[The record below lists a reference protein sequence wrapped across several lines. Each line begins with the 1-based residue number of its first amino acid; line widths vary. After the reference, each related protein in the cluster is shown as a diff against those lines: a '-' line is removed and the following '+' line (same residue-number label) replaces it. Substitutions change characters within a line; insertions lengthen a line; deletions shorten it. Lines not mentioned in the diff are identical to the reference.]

1 MDEKTKLLIAI
12 GAAVA
17 SNCQPCLE
25 RLHDLAPL
33 SDASEKEL
41 QEAINIAKSSGGSL
55 LILSVVDITDEFES
69 EAPGLTD
76 KMTEKL
82 LKSAQKALGKAV
94 TAKVKAKVEVHV
106 GDAYEMIVEIA
117 RKKKA
122 DIIVMGSHGRTGLTR
137 LLMGSVTS
145 RVIGHAPCSVIVVK
159 A

>member
-1 MDEKTKLLIAI
+1 MYKNIVLAYDGSKF
-12 GAAVA
+12 
-17 SNCQPCLE
+17 SNK
-25 RLHDLAPL
+25 A
-33 SDASEKEL
+33 L
-41 QEAINIAKSSGGSL
+41 QEAISIARSSGGSL

-82 LKSAQKALGKAV
+82 RKSAQKALGMAV
-94 TAKVKAKVEVHV
+94 AAKVKAKVEVHV
-106 GDAYEMIVEIA
+106 GDAYGMIVDIA

-145 RVIGHAPCSVIVVK
+145 RVIGHAPCAVLVVK

>member
-1 MDEKTKLLIAI
+1 MYKNIVLAYDGSKF
-12 GAAVA
+12 
-17 SNCQPCLE
+17 SNK
-25 RLHDLAPL
+25 A
-33 SDASEKEL
+33 L
-41 QEAINIAKSSGGSL
+41 QEAISLAKSSGGSL

-94 TAKVKAKVEVHV
+94 ASKVKAKVEVHV
-106 GDAYEMIVEIA
+106 GDAYEMIVDIA
-117 RKKKA
+117 KKKKA
-122 DIIVMGSHGRTGLTR
+122 DVIVMGSHGRTGLTR

-145 RVIGHAPCSVIVVK
+145 RVIGHAPCSVLVVK